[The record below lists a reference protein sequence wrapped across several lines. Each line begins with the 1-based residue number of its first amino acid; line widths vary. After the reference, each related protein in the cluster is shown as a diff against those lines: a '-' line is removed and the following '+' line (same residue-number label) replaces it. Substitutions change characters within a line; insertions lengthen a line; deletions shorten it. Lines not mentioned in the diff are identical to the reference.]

1 MCVVLNFDPSII
13 FMYGLFLCIKKI
25 LIGMLQDVVFSG
37 NMSMWML
44 MEHLYACPF
53 FFFARFIA

>member
-1 MCVVLNFDPSII
+1 MCVVFNFDPLII

-25 LIGMLQDVVFSG
+25 LIGMLQDVVFWG

-44 MEHLYACPF
+44 MEHLYASRSF
-53 FFFARFIA
+53 SLLDLLL